1 MIQPIRDMANV
12 RIQSWGEAL
21 WAVLARLCFDKLGKT
36 PEGWRVDLATQE
48 VTRWHNNRLGGC
60 GWQRWRLWSFWAPV
74 RGNLNQNVRLWAGW
88 PVRLWAMPPAITSAQ
103 PPRLVRWQA
112 WQAAASR
119 ACRPAAKAFG
129 AVAPYFSAARAL
141 ACAVSHVTT
150 GATGFAPACAFVFVQ
165 TAPRA
170 GLQQTDIP
178 CSKRS

>member
-12 RIQSWGEAL
+12 RIQAWGEAL
-21 WAVLARLCFDKLGKT
+21 WAVLARLCFDKFGKT

-60 GWQRWRLWSFWAPV
+60 GWQRWRLWSF
-74 RGNLNQNVRLWAGW
+74 
-88 PVRLWAMPPAITSAQ
+88 WAMPPAITSAQ

-150 GATGFAPACAFVFVQ
+150 GATGFAPAGAFVFVQ